1 MLPFG
6 QNIIFTSGEDAMIS
20 ANMKKFYINGAW
32 VEPNSAARMGVENP
46 ATEEIVTEV
55 ALGNQADI
63 DAAIAAA
70 RAAFDAYTVWPVEK
84 RIALVK
90 RILEVYNSRYE
101 DFAQAMS
108 TEMGAPIEWAR
119 GAQAWAG
126 QVHIEATIKA
136 AEEMSWEYSRG
147 TTRIVYEGIGVC
159 ALITP
164 WNWPMNQIACKV
176 APALIAGCTMVLKP
190 SEIAPLSGVL
200 FAEVCH
206 EAGVPAGVFNL
217 VNGTGPEVGAR
228 MSSHPEVDMVSFTGS
243 TRAGTAVAAAAAPT
257 VKRVAQELGGK
268 SANIILPSADLAA
281 AVAAGVNAIMS
292 NTGQSCDAPTRMF
305 VSRAQQ
311 AEALA
316 VAKATA
322 EAIIPGDP
330 RLENTTMGPLIS
342 KTQHEKVQ
350 RLIQAGIDE
359 GATLVCGGVGR
370 PAGLNRGWF
379 AKPTIFGDVT
389 NEMTISKEEI
399 FGPVLAILPYDSI
412 DDAVRM
418 ANDTVYGLAAYIAGP
433 VEEARPI
440 ARRLRAGTVNLNYP
454 DWDTSAPFGGYKQSG
469 NGREYAD
476 WGIHDFCEVK
486 GIVGYGD
493 A

>member
-1 MLPFG
+1 
-6 QNIIFTSGEDAMIS
+6 MIP
-20 ANMKKFYINGAW
+20 ANMLKFYINGQW
-32 VEPNSAARMGVENP
+32 VEPQSKVRIGVENP
-46 ATEEIVTEV
+46 ATEEIVCEV

-70 RAAFDAYTVWPVEK
+70 RAAFGAWTVVPVAE

-90 RILEVYNSRYE
+90 RVLEVYNSRYE

-126 QVHIEATIKA
+126 QVHIESTITA
-136 AEEMSWEYSRG
+136 AEEMVWEYSRG
-147 TTRIVYEGIGVC
+147 TTRIVHEGIGVC

-228 MSSHPEVDMVSFTGS
+228 MSAHPEVDMVSFTGS

-281 AVAAGVNAIMS
+281 AVAGGVEGCFG

-305 VSRAQQ
+305 VPRARHD
-311 AEALA
+311 EALA
-316 VAKATA
+316 FAKAAA
-322 EAIIPGDP
+322 EAVVVGDP
-330 RLENTTMGPLIS
+330 RDSATTMGPLIS
-342 KTQHEKVQ
+342 KAQFDKVQ
-350 RLIQAGIDE
+350 GLIAKGIEE
-359 GATLVCGGVGR
+359 GATLVTGGLGR
-370 PAGLNRGWF
+370 PVGVNRGWF
-379 AKPTIFGDVT
+379 ARPTIFGGVT
-389 NEMTISKEEI
+389 NDMTIAREEI
-399 FGPVLAILPYDSI
+399 FGPVLAILPYDSVEGAI
-412 DDAVRM
+412 AA
-418 ANDTVYGLAAYIAGP
+418 ANDTPYGLAAYVQGP
-433 VEEARPI
+433 VEEARAV
-440 ARRLRAGTVNLNYP
+440 ARQLRAGQVSLNYP
-454 DWDTSAPFGGYKQSG
+454 DWDTFAPFGGYKQSG
-469 NGREYAD
+469 NGREYAG

-486 GIVGYGD
+486 GIVGWGS
-493 A
+493 

>member
-1 MLPFG
+1 
-6 QNIIFTSGEDAMIS
+6 MIPE
-20 ANMKKFYINGAW
+20 NMTKFYINGAW
-32 VEPNSAARMGVENP
+32 VEPISKNRIGVENP
-46 ATEEIVTEV
+46 ATEEIVCQL
-55 ALGNQADI
+55 ALGNEADI
-63 DAAIAAA
+63 DSAVAAA
-70 RAAFDAYTVWPVEK
+70 RAAFGAWTTKPVAE
-84 RIALVK
+84 RIAVVR
-90 RILEVYNSRYE
+90 RILEIYNENYE
-101 DFAQAMS
+101 NLAQVMS

-136 AEEMSWEYSRG
+136 AEDMQWEYMRG
-147 TTRIVYEGIGVC
+147 STRIVLEGIGVC
-159 ALITP
+159 SLITP

-200 FAEVCH
+200 FAQICH
-206 EAGVPAGVFNL
+206 DAGVPAGVFNL
-217 VNGTGPEVGAR
+217 VNGAGPDAGAR
-228 MSSHPEVDMVSFTGS
+228 MSSHPDVDMVSFTGS

-268 SANIILPSADLAA
+268 SPNIILPSADLAA
-281 AVAAGVNAIMS
+281 AVKAGVEACFG

-305 VSRAQQ
+305 IHSSQHD
-311 AEALA
+311 EALA
-316 VAKATA
+316 YAR
-322 EAIIPGDP
+322 EAADAVVIGDP
-330 RLENTTMGPLIS
+330 SDTATTMGPLIS
-342 KTQHEKVQ
+342 KLQFDKVQ

-370 PAGLNRGWF
+370 PVGVNRGWF
-379 AKPTIFGDVT
+379 ARPTIFAHVT
-389 NEMTISKEEI
+389 HDMTISREEI
-399 FGPVLAILPYDSI
+399 FGPVLSILPYDSI
-412 DDAVRM
+412 DHVVEM
-418 ANDTVYGLAAYIAGP
+418 ANDTPYGLAAFIAGD
-433 VEEARPI
+433 VEEAKPI

-454 DWDTSAPFGGYKQSG
+454 DWDLFAPFGGYKQSG

-486 GIVGYGD
+486 GVVGWG

>member
-1 MLPFG
+1 
-6 QNIIFTSGEDAMIS
+6 MIS
-20 ANMKKFYINGAW
+20 ANMTKFYINGVW
-32 VEPNSAARMGVENP
+32 VEPNSTARMGVENP
-46 ATEEIVTEV
+46 ATEEIVAEV

-63 DAAIAAA
+63 DAAIVAA
-70 RAAFDAYTVWPVEK
+70 RAAFESYTVWPVQR
-84 RIALVK
+84 RIDLVK
-90 RILEVYNSRYE
+90 RVLEVYNARYE

-136 AEEMSWEYSRG
+136 AEEMAWEYSRG
-147 TTRIVYEGIGVC
+147 TTRIIHEGIGVC

-228 MSSHPEVDMVSFTGS
+228 MSAHPEVDMVSFTGS

-268 SANIILPSADLAA
+268 SANIILPNADLAA

-305 VSRAQQ
+305 VQRSQQ

-316 VAKATA
+316 VAKATVDA
-322 EAIIPGDP
+322 MVPGDP
-330 RLENTTMGPLIS
+330 RLETTTMGPLIS
-342 KTQHEKVQ
+342 KTQYEKVQ

-359 GATLVCGGVGR
+359 GATLVCGGLGR

-379 AKPTIFGDVT
+379 AKPTIFGDVK

-399 FGPVLAILPYDSI
+399 FGPVLSILPYDTV
-412 DDAVRM
+412 DEAVTM

-433 VEEARPI
+433 VEDARPV

-476 WGIHDFCEVK
+476 WGIHDFCEIK
-486 GIVGYGD
+486 GIVGYGE
-493 A
+493 

>member
-1 MLPFG
+1 
-6 QNIIFTSGEDAMIS
+6 MIS
-20 ANMKKFYINGAW
+20 ANMTKFYINGAW
-32 VEPNSAARMGVENP
+32 VEPISTKRIGVENP
-46 ATEEIVTEV
+46 ATEEIVCEV
-55 ALGNQADI
+55 AIGNEADA
-63 DAAIAAA
+63 DRAIAAA
-70 RAAFDAYTVWPVEK
+70 RAAFDAYTVWPVQK
-84 RIALVK
+84 RIDLVK
-90 RILEVYNSRYE
+90 RILAVYNARYE

-108 TEMGAPIEWAR
+108 TEMGAPMEWAR

-136 AEEMSWEYSRG
+136 AEEMVWEYSRG
-147 TTRIVYEGIGVC
+147 TTRIIHEGIGVC

-206 EAGVPAGVFNL
+206 EAGVPPGVFNL
-217 VNGTGPEVGAR
+217 VNGDGPGVGAR
-228 MSSHPEVDMVSFTGS
+228 ISAHPDVDMVSFTGS

-281 AVAAGVNAIMS
+281 AVQSGVNAIMS

-305 VSRAQQ
+305 VQRSQQ

-316 VAKATA
+316 IAKATA
-322 EAIIPGDP
+322 EEIVPGDP
-330 RLENTTMGPLIS
+330 QAEGTTMGPLIS
-342 KTQHEKVQ
+342 KTQYEKVQ
-350 RLIQAGIDE
+350 RLIQAGMDE
-359 GATLVCGGVGR
+359 GATLVTGGLGR

-379 AKPTIFGDVT
+379 VQPTIFGDVT
-389 NEMTISKEEI
+389 HEMTISKEEI
-399 FGPVLAILPYDSI
+399 FGPVLSILPYDSV

-418 ANDTVYGLAAYIAGP
+418 ANDTVYGLAAYVAGP
-433 VEEARPI
+433 VEEAIPV

-486 GIVGYGD
+486 GIVGYG

>member
-1 MLPFG
+1 MTISRHIG
-6 QNIIFTSGEDAMIS
+6 Q
-20 ANMKKFYINGAW
+20 FYINGQW
-32 VEPNSAARMGVENP
+32 VDPLPGATKMGVENP
-46 ATEEIVTEV
+46 ATEEIVGEV
-55 ALGNQADI
+55 ALGTVADA
-63 DAAIAAA
+63 DRAIAAA
-70 RAAFDAYTVWPVEK
+70 RAAFDGWTVVPVKE
-84 RIALVK
+84 RIALVRK
-90 RILEVYNSRYE
+90 ILEVYNSRYE

-126 QVHIEATIKA
+126 QVHIESTIKA
-136 AEEMSWEYSRG
+136 AEDMQWEYMRG
-147 TTRIVYEGIGVC
+147 NTRIVLEGIGVC

-190 SEIAPLSGVL
+190 SEIAPLSGLL
-200 FAEVCH
+200 FTEVCH
-206 EAGVPAGVFNL
+206 EAGVPAGVYNM
-217 VNGTGPEVGAR
+217 VNGNGPDVGAR

-243 TRAGTAVAAAAAPT
+243 TRAGTAIAAAAAPT

-268 SANIILPSADLAA
+268 SPNIILPTADLAE
-281 AVAAGVNAIMS
+281 AVRAGVAGCFG

-305 VSRAQQ
+305 VPRASHD
-311 AEALA
+311 AALVHAKEAA
-316 VAKATA
+316 DEVVV
-322 EAIIPGDP
+322 GDP
-330 RLENTTMGPLIS
+330 RDTATTMGPLVS
-342 KTQHEKVQ
+342 KLQFDKVQ

-370 PAGLNRGWF
+370 PVGVNRGWF
-379 AKPTIFGDVT
+379 VRPTIFGDVT
-389 NEMTISKEEI
+389 NDMTIAREEI
-399 FGPVLAILPYDSI
+399 FGPVLSILPYDTL

-418 ANDTVYGLAAYIAGP
+418 ANDTPYGLAAYIAGP
-433 VEEARPI
+433 VDDAKPV

-454 DWDTSAPFGGYKQSG
+454 DWDTFAPFGGYKQSG

-486 GIVGYGD
+486 GIVGWG

>member
-1 MLPFG
+1 
-6 QNIIFTSGEDAMIS
+6 MIS
-20 ANMKKFYINGAW
+20 ANMTKFYINGAW
-32 VEPNSAARMGVENP
+32 VEPISAVRMGVENP
-46 ATEEIVTEV
+46 ATEEIVAQV
-55 ALGNQADI
+55 AMGNDADA
-63 DAAIAAA
+63 DRAIMAA
-70 RAAFDAYTVWPVEK
+70 RAAFDGFTVMPVAQ
-84 RIALVK
+84 RIALLKKV
-90 RILEVYNSRYE
+90 LEIYNARAE
-101 DFAQAMS
+101 DFAAAM
-108 TEMGAPIEWAR
+108 TMEMGAPMAWAR
-119 GAQAWAG
+119 DAQFWAG

-136 AEEMSWEYSRG
+136 AEAMAWEYSRG

-176 APALIAGCTMVLKP
+176 APALVAGCTMVLKP

-206 EAGVPAGVFNL
+206 AAGVPAGVFNL
-217 VNGTGPEVGAR
+217 VNGDGPGVGPR
-228 MSSHPEVDMVSFTGS
+228 ITSHPEVDMVSFTGS
-243 TRAGTAVAAAAAPT
+243 TRAGTLIAAAAAPT
-257 VKRVAQELGGK
+257 VKRVAQEMGGK
-268 SANIILPSADLAA
+268 SANIILPNADLAA
-281 AVAAGVNAIMS
+281 AVEAGVNAIMS

-305 VSRAQQ
+305 VHRSQQ
-311 AEALA
+311 AAALV

-322 EAIIPGDP
+322 EAIVPGDP
-330 RLENTTMGPLIS
+330 LADGVTMGPLIS
-342 KTQHEKVQ
+342 KVQFDKVQ
-350 RLIQAGIDE
+350 RLIQTGMDE
-359 GATLVCGGVGR
+359 GATLVTGGLGR

-379 AKPTIFGDVT
+379 CKPTIFADVE

-399 FGPVLAILPYDSI
+399 FGPVLAILPYDSV

-418 ANDTVYGLAAYIAGP
+418 ANDSIYGLAAYVAGP
-433 VEEARPI
+433 VADAIPV

-476 WGIHDFCEVK
+476 WGIHDFCEIK
-486 GIVGYGD
+486 GIVGYG

>member
-1 MLPFG
+1 
-6 QNIIFTSGEDAMIS
+6 MIS
-20 ANMKKFYINGAW
+20 VNMTKFYINGAW
-32 VEPNSAARMGVENP
+32 VEPLSARRIGVENP
-46 ATEEIVTEV
+46 ATEEIVAEV
-55 ALGNQADI
+55 AIGNDDDADR
-63 DAAIAAA
+63 AIMAA
-70 RAAFDAYTVWPVEK
+70 RAAFDGWTVTPVAE
-84 RIALVK
+84 RIALVR
-90 RILEVYNSRYE
+90 RILGVYNGRYE

-108 TEMGAPIEWAR
+108 TEMGAPIAWAR

-136 AEEMSWEYSRG
+136 GEEMHWEYMRG

-206 EAGVPAGVFNL
+206 EAGVPPGVFNL
-217 VNGTGPEVGAR
+217 VNGDGPGVGAR
-228 MSSHPEVDMVSFTGS
+228 ITSHPEVDMVSFTGS
-243 TRAGTAVAAAAAPT
+243 TRAGILIATAAAPT
-257 VKRVAQELGGK
+257 VKRVAQEMGGK
-268 SANIILPSADLAA
+268 SANIILPSADLQA
-281 AVAAGVNAIMS
+281 AVSAGVNAIMA

-305 VSRAQQ
+305 VHRTQQ
-311 AEALA
+311 DEALA
-316 VAKATA
+316 IAKATA
-322 EAIIPGDP
+322 EAIVPGDP
-330 RLENTTMGPLIS
+330 LADGTTMGPLIS
-342 KTQHEKVQ
+342 KAQYDKVQ
-350 RLIQAGIDE
+350 RLIQTGIDE
-359 GATLVCGGVGR
+359 GATLVTGGLGR
-370 PAGLNRGWF
+370 PAELNRGWF
-379 AKPTIFGDVT
+379 CKPTIFGDVQ

-399 FGPVLAILPYDSI
+399 FGPVLSVLPYDTV

-418 ANDTVYGLAAYIAGP
+418 ANDSVYGLAAFVSGP
-433 VEEARPI
+433 LDEARVV
-440 ARRLRAGTVNLNYP
+440 AHRLRAGTVNLNYP
-454 DWDTSAPFGGYKQSG
+454 DWDTAAPFGGYKQSG

-486 GIVGYGD
+486 GIVGYG

>member
-1 MLPFG
+1 
-6 QNIIFTSGEDAMIS
+6 MIS
-20 ANMKKFYINGAW
+20 ANLLKFYINGEW
-32 VEPNSAARMGVENP
+32 VEPLGSDRVGVENP
-46 ATEEIVTEV
+46 ATEEIVAQV
-55 ALGNQADI
+55 ALGSEADA
-63 DAAIAAA
+63 DRAIMAA
-70 RAAFDAYTVWPVEK
+70 RSAFDAYTVWPVAD

-136 AEEMSWEYSRG
+136 AEEMVWEYSRG

-164 WNWPMNQIACKV
+164 WNWPMNQMACKV

-206 EAGVPAGVFNL
+206 EAGVPPGVFNL
-217 VNGTGPEVGAR
+217 VNGTGPVVGAR
-228 MSSHPEVDMVSFTGS
+228 ISAHPQVDMVSFTGS

-268 SANIILPSADLAA
+268 SANIILPTADLAA
-281 AVAAGVNAIMS
+281 AVTAGVNAIMS

-305 VSRAQQ
+305 VQRAQQ

-330 RLENTTMGPLIS
+330 RLETTTMGPLIS
-342 KTQHEKVQ
+342 KLQYDKVQ
-350 RLIQAGIDE
+350 RLIQSGIDE
-359 GATLVCGGVGR
+359 GATLVTGGTGR

-379 AKPTIFGDVT
+379 AQPTIFGDVQ

-399 FGPVLAILPYDSI
+399 FGPVLAVLPYDTV

-454 DWDTSAPFGGYKQSG
+454 DWDTTAPFGGYKQSG

-486 GIVGYGD
+486 GIVGYGEV
-493 A
+493 

>member
-1 MLPFG
+1 
-6 QNIIFTSGEDAMIS
+6 MIS
-20 ANMKKFYINGAW
+20 ANMTKFYINGAW
-32 VEPNSAARMGVENP
+32 VQPNSDARMGVENP
-46 ATEEIVTEV
+46 ATEEIVAEV

-70 RAAFDAYTVWPVEK
+70 RAAFDAYTVWPVQK
-84 RIALVK
+84 RIDLVK
-90 RILEVYNSRYE
+90 RVLEVYNSRYE

-136 AEEMSWEYSRG
+136 AEEMAWEYDRG
-147 TTRIVYEGIGVC
+147 TTRIVHEGIGVC

-206 EAGVPAGVFNL
+206 EAGVPPGVFNL

-268 SANIILPSADLAA
+268 SANIILPSADIAA

-305 VSRAQQ
+305 VSRDQQ
-311 AEALA
+311 AQALA
-316 VAKATA
+316 VAKETA
-322 EAIIPGDP
+322 EAILPGDP
-330 RLENTTMGPLIS
+330 TLETTTMGPLIS
-342 KTQHEKVQ
+342 KTQWEKVQ

-359 GATLVCGGVGR
+359 GATLVTGGLGR
-370 PAGLNRGWF
+370 PAGLNHGWF
-379 AKPTIFGDVT
+379 AKPTIFGDVQ

-399 FGPVLAILPYDSI
+399 FGPVLAILPYDTV

-433 VEEARPI
+433 VEEAKPV

-476 WGIHDFCEVK
+476 WGIHDFCEIK
-486 GIVGYGD
+486 GIVGYG

>member
-1 MLPFG
+1 M
-6 QNIIFTSGEDAMIS
+6 T
-20 ANMKKFYINGAW
+20 KFYINGAW
-32 VEPNSAARMGVENP
+32 VQPNSAARMGVENP
-46 ATEEIVTEV
+46 ATEEIVAEV
-55 ALGNQADI
+55 ALGNQTDI
-63 DAAIAAA
+63 DNAIAAA
-70 RAAFDAYTVWPVEK
+70 RAAFDAYTVWPVQK
-84 RIALVK
+84 RIDLVK

-119 GAQAWAG
+119 GAQVWAG

-136 AEEMSWEYSRG
+136 AEEMAWEYSRG
-147 TTRIVYEGIGVC
+147 TTRIVHEGIGVC

-176 APALIAGCTMVLKP
+176 APALVAGCTMVLKP

-206 EAGVPAGVFNL
+206 DAGVPPGVFNL
-217 VNGTGPEVGAR
+217 VNGTGLEVGAR

-268 SANIILPSADLAA
+268 SANIILPNADLAA

-305 VSRAQQ
+305 VQRDQQ
-311 AEALA
+311 AAALA
-316 VAKATA
+316 VAKTTA

-330 RLENTTMGPLIS
+330 TLETTTMGPLIS
-342 KTQHEKVQ
+342 KAQYEKVQ

-359 GATLVCGGVGR
+359 GATLVTGGLGR

-379 AKPTIFGDVT
+379 AKPTIFGDVK

-399 FGPVLAILPYDSI
+399 FGPVLAILPYDTV

-433 VEEARPI
+433 LEDAKPV

-454 DWDTSAPFGGYKQSG
+454 EWDTSAPFGGYKQSG

-476 WGIHDFCEVK
+476 WGIHDFCEIK

-493 A
+493 